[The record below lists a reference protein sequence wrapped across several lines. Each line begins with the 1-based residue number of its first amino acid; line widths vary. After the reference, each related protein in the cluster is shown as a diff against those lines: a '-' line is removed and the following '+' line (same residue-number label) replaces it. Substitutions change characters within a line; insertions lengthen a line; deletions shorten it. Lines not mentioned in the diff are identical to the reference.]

1 MAANVKLETDGRVL
15 RVTLDR
21 PEKRNALRV
30 EDCLQLVA
38 AFNEA
43 DLNQQIGAI
52 LLSATGPDFCSGM
65 DLSEAL
71 HPDAPERA
79 AIHEELFTVGGR
91 ITKPIVAAVQGRA
104 LAGGLGLVT
113 NAHVVVAAQDA
124 GFGLVEIRIGLWPF
138 VAYRSVTHAIGE
150 RRTMELSLTGRV
162 ISAYDALGWGLAHYV
177 VPAAEL
183 EDHSLAI
190 ARELAS
196 SSPEALRRGLEY
208 AHRSRALSQKEAV
221 ELAEQLRRRA
231 FRSSDFREGVTA
243 FFDKR
248 APEWPSLKALIK

>member
-1 MAANVKLETDGRVL
+1 MAVNVKLETDARVL

-43 DLNQQIGAI
+43 DLNQNVGAI

-79 AIHEELFTVGGR
+79 AIHEELFTIGGR
-91 ITKPIVAAVQGRA
+91 INKPVVAAVQGRA

-113 NAHVVVAAQDA
+113 NSHVVVAAEDA

-138 VAYRSVTHAIGE
+138 VAYRSVSHAIGE

-162 ISAYDALGWGLAHYV
+162 ISAREALGWSLTHYV
-177 VPAAEL
+177 VPATEL
-183 EDHSLAI
+183 EERSLAI
-190 ARELAS
+190 ARALAG

-221 ELAEQLRRRA
+221 ALAEQLRRRS
-231 FRSSDFREGVTA
+231 FRSDDFREGVTA

-248 APEWPSLKALIK
+248 APQWPSLKASVR